1 MQSILLNSNCERL
14 LVLELQ
20 SMRLSQKLD
29 GALSMVP
36 DHTFDESDSLI
47 HFGAGHCP
55 FLFGALVQKLFALG
69 LINYQGL
76 NFLDI

>member
-1 MQSILLNSNCERL
+1 
-14 LVLELQ
+14 
-20 SMRLSQKLD
+20 
-29 GALSMVP
+29 MVP